1 MKRNTCYRCGVAT
14 VPQYDPEVDTQLCE
28 PCLTP
33 LPYWERETLAPPMTP
48 LESALADLD
57 ALLALAKSKPFPEW
71 SVDVIGFLSERRYAL
86 WQQVMAEKAA
96 A

>member
-1 MKRNTCYRCGVAT
+1 
-14 VPQYDPEVDTQLCE
+14 
-28 PCLTP
+28 
-33 LPYWERETLAPPMTP
+33 MTP

-57 ALLALAKSKPFPEW
+57 ALLALAKSKPFPLW
-71 SVDVIGFLSERRYAL
+71 DRDVIGFLSERRYAL